1 MIALDENKLKT
12 QRTCFRINVEIA
24 LLFILPTA
32 LVNSDYFAP
41 KKSIYIYSFFW
52 GGGGGGSLLHID
64 SATIKL

>member
-41 KKSIYIYSFFW
+41 KKSIYIYIYYYYYFF
-52 GGGGGGSLLHID
+52 GGGGGGGHYC
-64 SATIKL
+64 T

>member
-32 LVNSDYFAP
+32 LVNCDYFAQ
-41 KKSIYIYSFFW
+41 KRV
-52 GGGGGGSLLHID
+52 G
-64 SATIKL
+64 

>member
-32 LVNSDYFAP
+32 LVNCDYFAQ
-41 KKSIYIYSFFW
+41 KKSRLNIIYLFIYFFLFFL
-52 GGGGGGSLLHID
+52 GGGGHYC
-64 SATIKL
+64 T